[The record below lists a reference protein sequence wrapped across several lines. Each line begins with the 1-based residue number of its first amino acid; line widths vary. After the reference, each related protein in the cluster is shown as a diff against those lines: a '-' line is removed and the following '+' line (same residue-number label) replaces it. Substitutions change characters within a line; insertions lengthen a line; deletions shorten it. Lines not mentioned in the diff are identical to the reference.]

1 MAGRAAAP
9 VALRRCKTLA
19 NPAPTHSSTVPSW
32 HCPADPAAHPPAR
45 PAEVDSD
52 ADIAA
57 GRAPGAKR
65 AAVRKLGHELGIPA
79 QQLPL
84 DKFKY
89 LTRLH
94 YCAADT
100 GGAQEL
106 GVGWGRGGGLD

>member
-1 MAGRAAAP
+1 MQTQRP
-9 VALRRCKTLA
+9 HTPAL
-19 NPAPTHSSTVPSW
+19 
-32 HCPADPAAHPPAR
+32 CPDGIAR
-45 PAEVDSD
+45 PTLPHPRSAEVDSD

-84 DKFKY
+84 DKLKY

-106 GVGWGRGGGLD
+106 GVGWGRGGGLV